1 MDRFSIKDIESLTGI
16 KAHTL
21 RIWEQRYGF
30 LKPKRTD
37 TNIRFYDQDDLKFLL
52 NTSFLLNLGHK
63 ISEIARLSADEIQTK
78 VYGLSVEEAN
88 PDNIQ
93 KALSLAMLQLN
104 ELAFEKV
111 LMTHVLQNG
120 MENTMIQV
128 VFPFLKS
135 IGFMWQTG
143 TIRPSHE
150 HFITGIIRQ
159 KLLVAIDGQSALMD
173 EYSKRYLLFLPEH
186 EFHEIGLL
194 FASYIIRNRGH
205 RVIYLGQNVPFGD
218 LKDFNDTYKPDFVFT
233 AITNPLPNFT
243 LEQFIEN
250 LKSDFPESKL
260 YVTGYSVLNSNLKSD
275 TQLRVISD
283 FKEMIRLVSEYN

>member
-63 ISEIARLSADEIQTK
+63 ISDIARLSAEEIQVK
-78 VYGLSVEEAN
+78 VFDLSNNNADS
-88 PDNIQ
+88 DNIQ

-104 ELAFEKV
+104 ELSFEKI
-111 LMTHVLQNG
+111 LMTHILQNG

-128 VFPFLKS
+128 VFPFMKS

-159 KLLVAIDGQSALMD
+159 KLLVAIDGQNSQLD

-194 FASYIIRNRGH
+194 FANYIIRNRGH
-205 RVIYLGQNVPFGD
+205 RVIYLGQNVPLDD

-233 AITNPLPNFT
+233 AITNPLPNFSIN
-243 LEQFIEN
+243 QYIEN
-250 LKSDFPESKL
+250 LKNDFPKSIL

-275 TQLRVISD
+275 SQLKIISD
-283 FKEMIRLVSEYN
+283 FKEMINLVSEYN